1 MSARIKNELKILTE
15 LPSDSYEV
23 TFSPNHSDPN
33 NLPGFNELYIQ
44 NTRANSNHF
53 LIELEDLP
61 HVVNYIKTFYNER
74 VPQDKKIY

>member
-1 MSARIKNELKILTE
+1 MSVRIKNELKILTE

-53 LIELEDLP
+53 
-61 HVVNYIKTFYNER
+61 
-74 VPQDKKIY
+74 